1 MRGIVCPPRT
11 PRALFVT
18 IALAACSFPDVT
30 FAPADGGDADTIASG
45 PSSGSLGSTGSGAEP
60 DATQGASGRST
71 RGDSAT
77 GSGAGTGT
85 VSGSGGSVSGGS
97 GTSTGSGGS
106 GSGVTGS
113 GGAGSG
119 VAATDSAAAQDT
131 SSAADQAA
139 PPEASTCETACMA
152 PKDATAPAD
161 SMGPVDAET
170 HDAAASD
177 DKATVDDP
185 VVEATMDAPTC
196 DFDHDGYLAGADVST
211 CGGNDCDDTDARA
224 NPGIVGF
231 QYWLPL
237 GKMNGD
243 WNCNGMVEKEFKA
256 NINCSSLL
264 NVQCDTIQG
273 FTGDDP
279 GCSMLG
285 IFVQCTSALVGL
297 NCMDG
302 PAQHVRQGCM

>member
-1 MRGIVCPPRT
+1 VRGIVRPQRAL
-11 PRALFVT
+11 RALFGT
-18 IALAACSFPDVT
+18 IATAVAACSFPDFT
-30 FAPADGGDADTIASG
+30 FAPQDAGDAETMASG
-45 PSSGSLGSTGSGAEP
+45 SSSGFPGSTGGGAAAG
-60 DATQGASGRST
+60 ATQGASGRST
-71 RGDSAT
+71 SGNATTASGAAT
-77 GSGAGTGT
+77 GTAS
-85 VSGSGGSVSGGS
+85 GSVSGNPG
-97 GTSTGSGGS
+97 GSTGS
-106 GSGVTGS
+106 T
-113 GGAGSG
+113 GAGSG
-119 VAATDSAAAQDT
+119 VTTATDSAAPQDT

-139 PPEASTCETACMA
+139 PPGASGCEAACMA
-152 PKDATAPAD
+152 PKDATTPVD
-161 SMGPVDAET
+161 SMSPVDATET
-170 HDAAASD
+170 HYAAAAD

-211 CGGNDCDDTDARA
+211 CGGNDCDDTDAHA
-224 NPGIVGF
+224 NPGVGSF
-231 QYWLPL
+231 QYWFPL

-243 WNCNGMVEKEFKA
+243 WNCNGKVEKQYPA